1 MTAAGLVKA
10 LITPRDHHSDPS
22 RDLRVPEKISGS
34 TSYMTVLL
42 AALRGDVGACER
54 GSAVHDGDR
63 G

>member
-22 RDLRVPEKISGS
+22 RDLRVTEKISGS

-42 AALRGDVGACER
+42 AGAAR
-54 GSAVHDGDR
+54 
-63 G
+63 